1 MLPAFRYLDIP
12 NFDQVSNKLLDLVTT
27 SLYKTFVDGN
37 TVFRFIKTEDAVE
50 FDIRDNK
57 EFWNFLDRDEVLGLV
72 PELSQALEDLGVTP
86 LKMALI
92 LVTDDGTPLH
102 SDFASAGTVER
113 INWPIV
119 NGETS
124 QTWFIEVLPQASTK
138 IADPH
143 SMEENKAYRVYDPR
157 DAVKRLDSYI
167 LTRPIAFNFTVPHY
181 VHKIDNEKTHPDLP
195 RLLLTID
202 IDRSLIK

>member
-12 NFDQVSNKLLDLVTT
+12 NFNRVSKRLLDLVTT

-57 EFWNFLDRDEVLGLV
+57 EFWNFLNCEEVLGLV
-72 PELSQALEDLGVTP
+72 PELSQALNDLRVTP

-102 SDFASAGTVER
+102 SDFASQGTVER

-124 QTWFIEVLPQASTK
+124 QTWFIEVLPHASGT

-143 SMEENKAYRVYDPR
+143 SMEENKAYRVYNPQ

-167 LTRPIAFNFTVPHY
+167 LTRPIVFDFTVPHY
-181 VHKIDNEKTHPDLP
+181 VHKINNEKTHPDLP